1 MRLLLILAVALML
14 AGTTWALV
22 VAPTEAVQGTP
33 QRIMYVHVPAVIA
46 AYAALV
52 LVATGSAL
60 YLWRREPRW
69 DHLAHGAA
77 ELGVL
82 FITMTLLSG
91 SIWGRPVW
99 GTWWTWDARL
109 TTTLILWFIYVGYL
123 IVRAWAPGARG
134 ARAAA
139 VIGIIG
145 VLDLPLIHWSAIL
158 LRTLHPQPTVFRPEG
173 PALPPSMLAPLALN
187 IIAFLVLFISLLT
200 LRVRQE
206 RTLDR
211 LVERLEGA
219 A

>member
-1 MRLLLILAVALML
+1 MRLLLVFGVTLML
-14 AGTTWALV
+14 AGITWALV
-22 VAPTEAVQGTP
+22 VAPTEAVQGIP
-33 QRIMYVHVPAVIA
+33 QRIMYVHVPSVIV
-46 AYAALV
+46 AYAALL
-52 LVATGSAL
+52 LVAAASAL
-60 YLWRREPRW
+60 YLWRRESRW

-82 FITMTLLSG
+82 FITVTLLSG

-123 IVRAWAPGARG
+123 IVRAWAPGERG

-158 LRTLHPQPTVFRPEG
+158 LRTLHPQPTVFRLGG
-173 PALPPSMLAPLALN
+173 PALPPSMLGPLAFN
-187 IIAFLVLFISLLT
+187 ILAFLVLFAALLVV
-200 LRVRQE
+200 RVRQE
-206 RTLDR
+206 GTLGR
-211 LVERLEGA
+211 LVDTLEGA
-219 A
+219 G